1 MDVILFLSLS
11 TQSCYA
17 AATVAGV
24 LSRACA
30 DSSTSRLSAL
40 LNLRSNML
48 VLQKERASRM
58 LREVEDSLSKLS
70 KVAGHKPSPY
80 THD

>member
-1 MDVILFLSLS
+1 MEVKSFLSLS
-11 TQSCYA
+11 IQSCCT
-17 AATVAGV
+17 AATVADV

-30 DSSTSRLSAL
+30 DSSTSQLSAL
-40 LNLRSNML
+40 LNLHSNVL
-48 VLQKERASRM
+48 VSQKERASRM
-58 LREVEDSLSKLS
+58 LKEVEDSLNNLS

>member
-1 MDVILFLSLS
+1 MDVIFFFSLS
-11 TQSCYA
+11 TQSCCA
-17 AATVAGV
+17 AATVTDL

-30 DSSTSRLSAL
+30 DSSTSQLSAL
-40 LNLRSNML
+40 LNLHSNVL

-58 LREVEDSLSKLS
+58 LKEVEDSLNKLS
-70 KVAGHKPSPY
+70 KVAGLKPSPY